1 MPKKETLPELMSEE
15 PMSEGLKSEELM
27 SEEISVE
34 VAYASETKQFL
45 KSLRVAKGTTVI
57 EAIQQSGVC
66 GAFPGLDVES
76 SRVGVFSQLVAKDQ
90 ALKAHDRVEI
100 YRPLTIDPKEAR
112 RRRATKKRN

>member
-15 PMSEGLKSEELM
+15 PMSEELKSEELM

-66 GAFPGLDVES
+66 GAFPGLDV
-76 SRVGVFSQLVAKDQ
+76 VAKDQ